1 MKSCDEMVN
10 SLLCR
15 REKFFTEKKRK
26 RKIYMRAAAS
36 AFCVCLVAVSVFG
49 VSRNLTIL
57 PNGNEVGGYV
67 KPDDKKNNEN
77 YAVDY
82 IVVNSVSDSSPNKN
96 GICLWADDFISMTRE
111 ETFEYYGVNYLPEVP
126 SDLTMREGGNC
137 GIYRRDGGTGEVYF
151 DTDSVSWSNVGDTRE
166 LTVEVKKGGYP
177 FLCFAFDE
185 TAEKSVINNN
195 EVLIGKTESGSF
207 NALFMYK
214 NIGFFVS
221 ADGLSQD
228 EFVSV
233 IASVVK

>member
-49 VSRNLTIL
+49 VNRKLDIL
-57 PNGNEVGGYV
+57 PGGKEVGGYV

-77 YAVDY
+77 YAGDY
-82 IVVNSVSDSSPNKN
+82 IVVNSVSDSSPYKN
-96 GICLWADDFISMTRE
+96 GICLLADDFIQMTRE
-111 ETFEYYGVNYLPEVP
+111 EMFEYYGVKYLPEVP
-126 SDLTMREGGNC
+126 SDLAMQEGGKC
-137 GIYRRDGGTGEVYF
+137 GIYRRDGGTGDVYF
-151 DTDSVSWSNVGDTRE
+151 DTDSVSWSNVKATRL

-177 FLCFAFDE
+177 FLCFAFAE

-195 EVLIGKTESGSF
+195 EVLIGKTENGSF

-214 NIGFFVS
+214 NVGFFVS

-228 EFVSV
+228 EFVLV
-233 IASVVK
+233 ISSLLK